1 MIGWLRGK
9 IRLIDPDGS
18 VLIDVGGVGYRV
30 NVTPSSLGSICRGAD
45 AELYI
50 HTHVRE
56 DAITLY
62 GFASD
67 SERMVFEMLIGAHGV
82 GPTLGMSIMSSLS
95 VRDLY
100 EVVVDENMDLLCT
113 VPGIG
118 RKTAAKLAID
128 LKSGAD
134 ILAAAASSVA
144 GDLARDPSMDER
156 EGHKGMA
163 VVDAAGGGDDRVE
176 GSIAGD
182 GFAIPP
188 DGSRAGDAQATGL
201 VDGSVRTGEAGVYP
215 VAPDRYSPS
224 KARAEVRA
232 ALKSLGYT
240 PEEIRLAMRHLA
252 GESTV
257 EEMVRGALKAM
268 AGGRAGGGAGAGAG
282 AGAGGYRRQLE
293 GGFAGRAVEES
304 ATG

>member
-1 MIGWLRGK
+1 MIGWLCGK

-30 NVTPSSLGSICRGAD
+30 NVTPASLGSICRGAD
-45 AELYI
+45 VELYI

-82 GPTLGMSIMSSLS
+82 GPTLGMSIMSSLG

-134 ILAAAASSVA
+134 VLAAAAGSVA
-144 GDLARDPSMDER
+144 GCCARDPNMDGNRVHE
-156 EGHKGMA
+156 GMA
-163 VVDAAGGGDDRVE
+163 AADAAGGGDDLVE
-176 GSIAGD
+176 GSIAG
-182 GFAIPP
+182 GNFTMPP
-188 DGSRAGDAQATGL
+188 DGTRAGYAQATG
-201 VDGSVRTGEAGVYP
+201 VAAGNVRAGEAGAHP
-215 VAPDRYSPS
+215 VSPDRDSLS
-224 KARAEVRA
+224 KARSEVRA

-240 PEEIRLAMRHLA
+240 PEEIRLAMRHL
-252 GESTV
+252 GGMSTV
-257 EEMVRGALKAM
+257 EEMVRGALRAM
-268 AGGRAGGGAGAGAG
+268 TGGRAGGDAEAGAD
-282 AGAGGYRRQLE
+282 GYRRLPG
-293 GGFAGRAVEES
+293 GGFAGDSVEES